1 VTVTPPRNIQQPTG
15 SESTKTGQRPEG
27 GDRLLT
33 PKEAAAFLRLSVSFL
48 AKARMRGDG
57 PPYFKPGRAV
67 RYRESRLIEWLKS
80 RSRLST
86 SER

>member
-1 VTVTPPRNIQQPTG
+1 MTVTPLRNTQQPTG
-15 SESTKTGQRPEG
+15 SGSTKTGQRPEG
-27 GDRLLT
+27 GDKLLT

-57 PPYFKPGRAV
+57 PRYFKPGRAV
-67 RYRESRLIEWLKS
+67 RYRESALIEWLKS

>member
-1 VTVTPPRNIQQPTG
+1 MIVTTLRSAQQPTG
-15 SESTKTGQRPEG
+15 PQPTKAGERPEG
-27 GDRLLT
+27 GERLFT

-57 PPYFKPGRAV
+57 PAYVKPGRAI
-67 RYRESRLIEWLKS
+67 RYRESALLDWLKS
-80 RSRLST
+80 RERLST

>member
-1 VTVTPPRNIQQPTG
+1 MIVTPLRSTQQRTGPEPTNR
-15 SESTKTGQRPEG
+15 GQRPEG

-33 PKEAAAFLRLSVSFL
+33 PREAAATLRLSVSFL

-67 RYRESRLIEWLKS
+67 RYRESGLIEWLKS

-86 SER
+86 SEH

>member
-1 VTVTPPRNIQQPTG
+1 MIVTPLRSTQQRTG
-15 SESTKTGQRPEG
+15 PEPTKTGQRSEG

-33 PKEAAAFLRLSVSFL
+33 PREAAAFLHLSVSFL

-67 RYRESRLIEWLKS
+67 RYRESGLIEWLKS

-86 SER
+86 SEH

>member
-1 VTVTPPRNIQQPTG
+1 MAARIKGAHP
-15 SESTKTGQRPEG
+15 SRPEG

-57 PPYFKPGRAV
+57 PPYIPVAPRAI
-67 RYRESRLIEWLKS
+67 RYLESTLLDWLKS
-80 RSRLST
+80 RSRGST
-86 SER
+86 SDR